1 MSYREKLTLINKDY
15 SDISLSRQTELLDIS
30 RSSVYYNPIVSK
42 ADLQAMNAIDKI
54 YTDYPFYGHRRIKPE
69 LKDEYG
75 IKIGKKKIIALM
87 KKMGLQA
94 IYPKKKIS
102 LSEPDKNHQKFPY
115 LLRDIPILRPNH
127 VWGTDI
133 TYIRLKD
140 GFAYLSAILDWF
152 SRYVIS
158 WKLSLTLENDFCIE
172 ALEEALEINIPDIH
186 NSDQGVQYTSLD
198 YIEVLQNKKIKISMD
213 GRGRCID
220 NIFTERLW
228 RTVKYENVYLNDYL
242 NFDEANTGLTNY
254 FKFYNEKRRHQSLD
268 YKTPADIYFEK

>member
-1 MSYREKLTLINKDY
+1 MSYRERLALTDKNN
-15 SDISLSRQTELLDIS
+15 SEISLARQTELLDIS
-30 RSSVYYNPIVSK
+30 RSSIYYNPIASE
-42 ADLQAMNAIDKI
+42 ADLMAMNAIDKI
-54 YTDYPFYGHRRIKPE
+54 YTKYPFYGHRRMKPE
-69 LKDEYG
+69 LKEEYQ

-87 KKMGLQA
+87 KKMGLA
-94 IYPKKKIS
+94 AVYPQKKIN
-102 LSEPDKNHQKFPY
+102 LSDPDKDHRKFPY
-115 LLRDIPILRPNH
+115 LLRNTPILKPNH

-158 WKLSLTLENDFCIE
+158 WKLSPALENDFCIQ

-186 NSDQGVQYTSLD
+186 NSDRGVQYTSLD
-198 YIEVLQNKKIKISMD
+198 YINILQDKKIKISMD
-213 GRGRCID
+213 GRGRCMD

-228 RTVKYENVYLNDYL
+228 RSVKYENVYLNDYS
-242 NFDEANTGLTNY
+242 NFNEAETGLQDY

-268 YKTPADIYFEK
+268 YKTPAAIYFKK